1 MADFFFNTTL
11 GTILLII
18 GQIFLVVIPLL
29 LALAFLMYADRK
41 IWASVQLRRG
51 PNVVGIYGLLQSFA
65 DFAKYI
71 VKEVIVPA
79 GADRAVFFM
88 APMVTLV
95 MALVAWA
102 VIPFNDGWVLSN
114 INVAILYVF
123 AVSSL
128 EVYGVIMGGWASN
141 SKYPFQIG
149 RASCRERV

>member
-71 VKEVIVPA
+71 VNVQRRLGPVEHQRRDPLCLR
-79 GADRAVFFM
+79 G
-88 APMVTLV
+88 
-95 MALVAWA
+95 LVA
-102 VIPFNDGWVLSN
+102 
-114 INVAILYVF
+114 
-123 AVSSL
+123 
-128 EVYGVIMGGWASN
+128 
-141 SKYPFQIG
+141 
-149 RASCRERV
+149 